1 MYTKGQKIGDRY
13 QIIRLIGEGGMANVY
28 LARDIILDRLVAV
41 KVLRGD
47 LANDEKFIKRFH
59 REANSAATLNHPNIV
74 STYDVGEVDNY
85 IVMEYIDGQTLKSLI
100 KKRGALT
107 VYEVIDIMKQLCDG
121 IAYAHDSYIIHRDI
135 KPQNIMILDNGLVK
149 ITDFGIA
156 TALNN
161 LELTQTD
168 SVMGSVHYLPPEQ
181 ANGKGSTIK
190 SDIYSLGIM
199 MFELLTGKVPFK
211 GENPVEIAIKHM
223 KENLPSVTSMN
234 PDIPQSIE
242 NIILKCC
249 AKNPKNRYDNVRE
262 MKADLLTALDDE
274 HKNDRKL
281 IYPYSEQDLEETK
294 ALPVIKSVK
303 EETEVTEVKKT
314 SKLNKTIFIMTLI
327 CVGLCLFVGIA
338 AIIYPKITEVKEVK
352 VPDVTNMTVVE
363 AEKKLKKSG
372 FKVEADTQEKN
383 SSDVEEGK
391 VIGTNPVIGRSL
403 KKGTSIKLIVSIGEK
418 GMILED
424 YTGKNYYETKGLLEA
439 NEIYVRTE
447 KITVDDEDAKE
458 NVIIKQS
465 PEKGKK
471 VVEGDTVTLYIPD
484 IASEYPNI
492 VAEGWSIDKV
502 TKFCEDYNLTLKIS
516 YQETDLYDEGT
527 IINQSRTAGTK
538 LTAYSTLEITVST
551 LPTGE

>member
-538 LTAYSTLEITVST
+538 LKAYSTLEITVST